1 MHDIHV
7 IRTQH
12 LELEARKYA
21 LRLLGCVEK
30 FIAGE
35 GDMAKAQELVDK
47 VYQRPHEIAA
57 KPIETGP
64 HTYTPMS
71 DRSADG
77 LTVAS

>member
-12 LELEARKYA
+12 LELEARKFA

-35 GDMAKAQELVDK
+35 GDTAKAQELVDK
-47 VYQRPHEIAA
+47 VYSPVRTAA
-57 KPIETGP
+57 EKPVVTGP
-64 HTYTPMS
+64 TNYVPH
-71 DRSADG
+71 
-77 LTVAS
+77 